1 MPAKYNCNVPP
12 SIWRRAGVR
21 NNSYGAHIG
30 TGLPVM
36 KDVYNA
42 LGEVK
47 FVGNEGALENTP
59 HFPSTLSLVD
69 PASNIYLYYVW
80 KEKADV
86 GADEHLVKAAT
97 LAATN
102 NDTVQRTMKHSLAKA
117 HPLNATDT
125 MGPYLYVTM
134 LREPYTFLYSCF
146 LFDRKFHNFH
156 NFSHYTCTPHRAYVW
171 IMPSHVVCA
180 DTLARMQRP

>member
-47 FVGNEGALENTP
+47 FVGNEGALEDTP

-125 MGPYLYVTM
+125 MGPYLYVTI

-146 LFDRKFHNFH
+146 LFDRKFH